1 MERGEQLSRVRYN
14 PLSTSIKDCQLYLFS
29 FFYCVRVKRLHTYM
43 VIVGVNNPKDLNHEF
58 RTAVLLNIAIY
69 SSVQ

>member
-1 MERGEQLSRVRYN
+1 M
-14 PLSTSIKDCQLYLFS
+14 D
-29 FFYCVRVKRLHTYM
+29 
-43 VIVGVNNPKDLNHEF
+43 IVGVNNPKDLNHEF